1 MADLLGWAERAGGG
15 QVVELVCVHAAG
27 SVVAV
32 SERSVVVRLTRCFA
46 ETTLALPLELLAR
59 GVAVV
64 VLRADTCTR
73 PAAFDRL
80 GLWDRL
86 RRACRI
92 DGLRVG
98 AGPDVGPPATI
109 LSAHAMPAFSRR
121 GLLGLVTGA
130 TGAPTTP
137 PEGTDHQR
145 LRAAVRVL
153 VPEAAAP
160 SPAAREA
167 DHAERAAVLASAAT
181 PSPDEPARALVA
193 EASAASPRLA
203 ERPQASAGAES
214 VVAGTA
220 LAGRGRTVG
229 GAPDLPGVG
238 VTFAASECVSAGVC
252 VRSCPEGALALTE
265 VGGVATLALD
275 AGACSGCRACV
286 AACPTKALVVEG
298 KAGWRALL
306 DDVPRVVAEV
316 AVRTCRRCGAS
327 FRAGRSRE
335 LCPPCAF
342 RREHPFGSVPPD
354 QLGDGATAGRV
365 WW

>member
-15 QVVELVCVHAAG
+15 QVVELVCAHAAEP
-27 SVVAV
+27 VVAA

-46 ETTLALPLELLAR
+46 ETPLALPLELLAR

-64 VLRADTCTR
+64 VLRADTCAR
-73 PAAFDRL
+73 PAAFERL

-98 AGPDVGPPATI
+98 AGPDTRAPATI
-109 LSAHAMPAFSRR
+109 LSADAMPVFSRR

-130 TGAPTTP
+130 TGAPVVP

-145 LRAAVRVL
+145 LRAAVRALVL
-153 VPEAAAP
+153 EAAAP
-160 SPAAREA
+160 LPAA
-167 DHAERAAVLASAAT
+167 RAAVLTSAAT
-181 PSPDEPARALVA
+181 PSPEEPVRALVA

-203 ERPQASAGAES
+203 EQPPASAGVGS
-214 VVAGTA
+214 VVAEVST
-220 LAGRGRTVG
+220 AGRGGTAG
-229 GAPDLPGVG
+229 GVVPDLPGVG
-238 VTFAASECVSAGVC
+238 LMLAASDCIAAGVC
-252 VRSCPEGALALTE
+252 VRSCPEGALVLTE